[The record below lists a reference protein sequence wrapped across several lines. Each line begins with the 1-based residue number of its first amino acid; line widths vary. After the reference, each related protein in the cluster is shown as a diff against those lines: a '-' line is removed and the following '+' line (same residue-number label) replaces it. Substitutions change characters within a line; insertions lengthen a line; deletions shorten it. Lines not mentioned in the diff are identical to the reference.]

1 MHRLT
6 IECQERQGE
15 LNPRKHTQEEEVE
28 SLQSLEHLQTL
39 CDSLSCRSL
48 SGTIRLAVDSSFG
61 RAIHSRFLCCFAAR
75 LRESEDKENRLQ
87 GKEDESQCS
96 WPRVNIQLEP

>member
-1 MHRLT
+1 M
-6 IECQERQGE
+6 
-15 LNPRKHTQEEEVE
+15 K

-39 CDSLSCRSL
+39 CDSLSSRSL

-61 RAIHSRFLCCFAAR
+61 RAIHNRLLCCFAAR
-75 LRESEDKENRLQ
+75 LRESEDKENCLQ